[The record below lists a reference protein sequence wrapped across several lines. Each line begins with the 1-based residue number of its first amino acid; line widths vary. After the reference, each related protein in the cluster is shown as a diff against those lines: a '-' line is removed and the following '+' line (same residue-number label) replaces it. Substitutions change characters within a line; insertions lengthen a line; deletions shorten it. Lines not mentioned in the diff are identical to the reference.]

1 MISRV
6 RGGRFPVIIEELFG
20 LMVTNEDDQSSGAQT
35 SFDIGWRRNKK
46 A

>member
-1 MISRV
+1 
-6 RGGRFPVIIEELFG
+6 
-20 LMVTNEDDQSSGAQT
+20 MVTNEDDQSSGAQT